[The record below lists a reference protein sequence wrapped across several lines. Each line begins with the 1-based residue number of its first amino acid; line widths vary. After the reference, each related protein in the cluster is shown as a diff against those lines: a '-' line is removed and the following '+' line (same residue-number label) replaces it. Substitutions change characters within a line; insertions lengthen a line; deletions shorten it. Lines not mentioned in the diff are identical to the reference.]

1 MRKSI
6 GLFLAFSSILFFSC
20 SLKYGSTVSV
30 EDVVPEFSFEDA
42 KYTRVEDGKISF
54 YLEAGKLEQ
63 YKNSSATYAK
73 DVDFTVYEDGELSV
87 TGKCG
92 YLSAD
97 TKTEIYNLHDDIYI
111 DSVEK
116 DLKVKGKNLKWNGKT
131 EQLVSGRTDNVTVE
145 TSEVKVMGSGFSAS
159 GVSNSYEF
167 SAMVSGDI
175 ETKDEENE
183 KNDS

>member
-6 GLFLAFSSILFFSC
+6 RLILVILQVLFFSC

-42 KYTRVEDGKISF
+42 KYTRVEDGKVSF

-63 YKNSSATYAK
+63 YKNSSATYAQ
-73 DVDFTVYEDGELSV
+73 DVDFTVYEDGEITVS
-87 TGKCG
+87 GECG

-97 TKTEIYNLHDDIYI
+97 TKTEIYSLHDDIYI

-116 DLKVKGKNLKWNGKT
+116 DLKVKAKNLKWDGKT

-145 TSEVKVMGSGFSAS
+145 TSEVKVVGSGFSAS

-167 SAMVSGDI
+167 TAMVSGNI
-175 ETKDEENE
+175 ETKEEDNE
-183 KNDS
+183 KTDN